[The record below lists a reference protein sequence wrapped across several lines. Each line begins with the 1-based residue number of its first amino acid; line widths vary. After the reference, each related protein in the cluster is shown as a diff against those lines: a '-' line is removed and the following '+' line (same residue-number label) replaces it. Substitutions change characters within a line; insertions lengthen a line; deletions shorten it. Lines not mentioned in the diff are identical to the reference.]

1 MRGDAGPK
9 SLFML
14 LLKISMFMR
23 VPCLWEPVS
32 LYSFLKIKTSLR
44 VFPSC
49 YLDVELPTLILLYSD
64 CKPKNIESRAMSMFI

>member
-1 MRGDAGPK
+1 MGGDAGPK

-23 VPCLWEPVS
+23 VPCPWEPMS
-32 LYSFLKIKTSLR
+32 LYSFLKIKNSLR

-49 YLDVELPTLILLYSD
+49 HLDVELPTLILLYSD
-64 CKPKNIESRAMSMFI
+64 REPKKHT